1 MITKRSGSSRIP
13 EAIKP
18 APLHPGKTVAVLS
31 PAGPAEDNRLDAG
44 LRELARWGYGVQL
57 GAHARGR
64 LAYLAAPDAGR
75 LEDLIAAFEDPQVHA
90 ILCSRGGYGSGRL
103 LDHLPYRKMARN
115 PKIFVGFS
123 DLTALNW
130 ALYARSKLIS
140 FTGPLVCEIG
150 EGLPELTVRSFREM
164 IGPALPPD
172 SLWRAVWNA
181 IRPGRATGPLFPG
194 CLSIIVSLLG
204 TRYLPDLRGGILL
217 LEDVGEKPYQVD
229 RMLVQLKNAGILGKI
244 AGLVM
249 GRFTSCWPKVN
260 RGQHLE
266 LAEVLLE
273 LTASHPV
280 PIYMGVP
287 YGHHP
292 ERLTLPVG
300 ARVEISA
307 RGGLRLLEDPLDRRV
322 ILR

>member
-1 MITKRSGSSRIP
+1 MTTNQSGSRKT
-13 EAIKP
+13 ARKIKP
-18 APLHPGKTVAVLS
+18 APLFPGQNISVLS
-31 PAGPAEDNRLDAG
+31 PAGPAEDHRLDAG
-44 LRELARWGYGVQL
+44 LRELARWGYSVQP

-64 LAYLAAPDAGR
+64 LAYLAAPDAAR
-75 LEDLIAAFEDPQVHA
+75 LEDLIEAFEDPQIHA

-103 LDHLPYRKMARN
+103 LDRLPYRRIARN
-115 PKIFVGFS
+115 PKIFIGFS

-164 IGPALPPD
+164 TGPASPPD
-172 SLWRAVWNA
+172 SLWRAPWDA

-204 TRYLPDLRGGILL
+204 TRNLPDLRGGILL

-244 AGLVM
+244 AGLVI
-249 GRFTSCWPKVN
+249 GRFTGCWPKVN

-266 LAEVLLE
+266 LADILLE
-273 LTASHPV
+273 LTASRPI
-280 PIYMGVP
+280 PIYAGVP
-287 YGHHP
+287 YGHQP

-300 ARVEISA
+300 AKVEISQ
-307 RGGLRLLEDPLDRRV
+307 RGGLRLIEDPLNRRASQ
-322 ILR
+322 R